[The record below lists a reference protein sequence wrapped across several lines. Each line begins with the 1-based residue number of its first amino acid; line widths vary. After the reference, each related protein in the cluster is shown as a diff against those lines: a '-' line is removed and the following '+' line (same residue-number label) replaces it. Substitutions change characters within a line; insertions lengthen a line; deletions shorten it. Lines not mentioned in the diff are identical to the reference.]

1 MADPRLEKFRQQMR
15 DDEEKKGG
23 NRSSSSKGGDNASYP
38 YWNIPE
44 NGTAVVRFLPDK
56 DENNPW
62 LFYVERQTIKLP
74 FAGIHGGE
82 FPTDKPVTVTVPCAD
97 MFERDTC
104 PIIQETRP
112 WWRDD
117 AKKEDARRYYKKR
130 SNITQGFVQSSPF
143 EETNAPMNPIRRFV
157 IGPELLAKIKAGMAD
172 PDMEYMPTDY
182 LNGCDF
188 RIRKTTKG
196 GYNNY
201 GTSEWA
207 RRSRPL
213 TEEEQIA
220 LQQYGLFNLA
230 DFLGPRPTT
239 DELAAIKAMFHAS
252 IAGEAYD
259 MEAFGKYPWRPYGSG
274 TSNGSATANVASLST
289 SSAADDEMDDMSTT
303 TVNTGTSY
311 AHVTE
316 TAEVAD
322 TGGKA
327 QPQDIMAK
335 LRAKTANRG

>member
-23 NRSSSSKGGDNASYP
+23 NRSSSSKGDNASYP
-38 YWNIPE
+38 YWNIPD

-74 FAGIHGGE
+74 FAGIVGGE

-104 PIIQETRP
+104 PINQETKP

-130 SNITQGFVQSSPF
+130 SNITQGFVVSSPF
-143 EETNAPMNPIRRFV
+143 EEANAPLNPIRRFV
-157 IGPELLAKIKAGMAD
+157 IGPEILAKVKAGMAD

-207 RRSRPL
+207 RRTRPL
-213 TEEEQIA
+213 SEEEQIA

-230 DFLGPRPTT
+230 DFLGPRPSA
-239 DELAAIKAMFHAS
+239 DELLAIKAMFHAS
-252 IAGEAYD
+252 FAGEPYD
-259 MEAFGKYPWRPYGSG
+259 MDAFGKYPWRPYGNGNSAASG
-274 TSNGSATANVASLST
+274 AASLATAAV
-289 SSAADDEMDDMSTT
+289 SAASDEMDDLSTT
-303 TVNTGTSY
+303 TVNTGASY
-311 AHVTE
+311 ARVTE
-316 TAEVAD
+316 TVTEEAT